1 MRCLFDLMNPSHFTT
16 AFLLTLGLLAAC
28 QTTKPVPSTT
38 TSPAVVE
45 TPIWKSDAYQLYRSK
60 VVQGQHEGR
69 ALSATELVSNYVSPV
84 NDRLSPR
91 VEFKFSLNGKDNE
104 MAPGLNHLLVA
115 VPRADGSAIETPPI
129 VFGQRYE
136 DATAA
141 PANVYLAPNTAVKI
155 RLDLRPVLA
164 AFKKDGY
171 YTTFRGDKIYQQ
183 DFKHVYVAGGT
194 APLSWDFDNL
204 TNKPELE
211 LTDPDGDGIYE
222 ATLMLNQPTAA
233 KTTAASWRK
242 SVKTSDFPQYS
253 SDYPLADALYNLAL
267 EEARRA
273 VEPDSTFRTGKEWA
287 GVWTRDVSYS
297 IILAQ
302 ASLQPRVAMKSLL
315 RKVSPDGR
323 IIQDTGTGGAYPC
336 STDRLIW
343 ATAAWEIY
351 QATGDMAWLRK
362 VYPIIRQSIQDD
374 VQNAYDQ
381 TTGLVRGESSF
392 LDWREQTYPRWM
404 QPADIYQSE
413 NLGTNAVHYQAN
425 VVLAQMAARLS
436 QPGIAAL
443 YKRQAEAIKF
453 GINQHLWQADKGYYG
468 QYLYG
473 RTALSLSPRAEA
485 LGEALC
491 VLFGIAEGER
501 AQQVVAK
508 TPTTP
513 FGIPCISP
521 QIPGIPAYHNDAVWP
536 FVQSFWA
543 LAAAR
548 AGNETS
554 LMESMAAIYRP
565 AALFLTN
572 KENFVARNGD
582 FAGTQI
588 NSSNMLWSLS
598 GSLGLVYKGLFG
610 MQYQGE
616 RLVFRPFV
624 PQAFAGHRRLEGF
637 RYRRAVLDIEMDG
650 FGNVIEAITL
660 DGQPLPDAAVA
671 GTLTGRH
678 AIKITLAA
686 PAADAP
692 APAAVTRTATRFAPE
707 TPTVAL
713 DKGRLHWAPVEGA
726 DEYLVLKNGVLATT
740 IHETE
745 YKVSPGLFA
754 AYQVIAVDDASR
766 ESFASE
772 PIETG
777 SEAAHVVQLETVAG
791 KAAWPYKGYSG
802 KGFIEITPTINKALT
817 IPVYIAET
825 GLYVVDFRYANGNGP
840 INTNNQCA
848 IRTLRRGAE
857 LLGTV
862 VLPQRGVDE
871 WSNWGF
877 SNPMLVRLEKG
888 TNRFTLAYEP
898 ANQNMNIEVNQAM
911 LDYLRVRRM
920 E

>member
-1 MRCLFDLMNPSHFTT
+1 MNLRTSAA
-16 AFLLTLGLLAAC
+16 AFLFALGLLSAC
-28 QTTKPVPSTT
+28 QTTKPAT
-38 TSPAVVE
+38 TSAPVVQ
-45 TPIWKSDAYQLYRSK
+45 TPIWQSDAYSLYRDK

-69 ALSATELVSNYVSPV
+69 ALSATQLTSNYVSPV

-104 MAPGLNHLLVA
+104 MAPGLNHLLLA
-115 VPRADGSAIETPPI
+115 VPRPGGGAIETPPI
-129 VFGQRYE
+129 VFGQRYQ
-136 DATAA
+136 DATPVAA
-141 PANVYLAPNTAVKI
+141 SQYLAPNTPVRI
-155 RLDLRPVLA
+155 RLDMRPVLA
-164 AFKKDGY
+164 AFRKDGY
-171 YTTFRGDKIYQQ
+171 FTTFKGDKIYQQ
-183 DFKHVYVAGGT
+183 DFRHVYVAGGT

-211 LTDPDGDGIYE
+211 LKDADGDGIYE
-222 ATLMLNQPTAA
+222 ATLTLNQPAAA
-233 KTTAASWRK
+233 KTTAPSWQK
-242 SVKTSDFPQYS
+242 SVNTADFPQYS

-302 ASLQPRVAMKSLL
+302 ASLQPKVAMNSLL
-315 RKVSPDGR
+315 RKVSADGR

-336 STDRLIW
+336 STDRMIW
-343 ATAAWEIY
+343 AVAAWEIY
-351 QATGDMAWLRK
+351 QATGDVAWLRK
-362 VYPIIRQSIQDD
+362 VFPIIKQSIADD
-374 VQNAYDQ
+374 VQNAYDEK
-381 TTGLVRGESSF
+381 TGLVRGESSF

-436 QPGIAAL
+436 QPGQAAL

-453 GINQHLWQADKGYYG
+453 GINQHLWQPDKGYYG

-501 AQQVVAK
+501 AQTVVSK

-513 FGIPCISP
+513 FGIPCIYP

-543 LAAAR
+543 LAAAK

-554 LMESMAAIYRP
+554 VLESMAAIYRP

-598 GSLGLVYKGLFG
+598 GSLSLVYKVLFG

-624 PQAFAGHRRLEGF
+624 PGAFAGHRRLEGF
-637 RYRRAVLDIEMDG
+637 HYRKAILDIEMDG
-650 FGNVIEAITL
+650 SGNTIGSITM
-660 DGQPLPDAAVA
+660 DGAPLPDAAVSGA
-671 GTLTGRH
+671 LSGRH
-678 AIKITLAA
+678 AIKIMLGAPDAA
-686 PAADAP
+686 TAPVP
-692 APAAVTRTATRFAPE
+692 APVARVADRTAPE
-707 TPTVAL
+707 TPAVTFAN
-713 DKGRLHWAPVEGA
+713 GRLRWAAVEGA
-726 DEYLVLKNGVLATT
+726 DEYLVLKNGQLATT
-740 IHETE
+740 IRETE
-745 YKVSPGLFA
+745 YAVPADGFTA
-754 AYQVIAVDDASR
+754 WQVIAVDDASR

-772 PIETG
+772 PLELGREATG
-777 SEAAHVVQLETVAG
+777 GVLVQLETVAG
-791 KAAWPYKGYSG
+791 KSALPYKGYSG
-802 KGFIEITPTINKALT
+802 KGFIETTTTKNAALT
-817 IPVYIAET
+817 IPVTVPEA
-825 GLYVVDFRYANGNGP
+825 GLYALDFRYANGNGP

-848 IRTLRRGAE
+848 IRTLRRGPE
-857 LLGTV
+857 QLGTV
-862 VLPQRGVDE
+862 VLPQRGVGE

-877 SNPMLVRLEKG
+877 SNPVLVRLDKG
-888 TNRFTLAYEP
+888 TTRLQLAYEP
-898 ANQNMNIEVNQAM
+898 ANQNMNIAVNQAL
-911 LDYLRVRRM
+911 LDYLRVRRV

>member
-1 MRCLFDLMNPSHFTT
+1 MNYRTFAGSG
-16 AFLLTLGLLAAC
+16 LLTLGLLAAC
-28 QTTKPVPSTT
+28 QTTKPVSSTAT
-38 TSPAVVE
+38 TPAVVE

-84 NDRLSPR
+84 NDRLNPR
-91 VEFKFSLNGKDNE
+91 IEFKFSLNGKDNE
-104 MAPGLNHLLVA
+104 LAPGLNHVLVA
-115 VPRADGSAIETPPI
+115 VPKADGGPIETPLI

-136 DATAA
+136 DATPA
-141 PANVYLAPNTAVKI
+141 PANVYLAPNTVVKI
-155 RLDLRPVLA
+155 RLDLRAVLA

-171 YTTFRGDKIYQQ
+171 YTTYRGDKIYQQ
-183 DFKHVYVAGGT
+183 DFKHVSVAGGT
-194 APLSWDFDNL
+194 APLSWDFDNI
-204 TNKPELE
+204 TNMPALAM
-211 LTDPDGDGIYE
+211 TDPDGDGIYE
-222 ATLMLNQPTAA
+222 ATLTLNQPAAA
-233 KTTAASWRK
+233 KTTAQQWRK

-297 IILAQ
+297 IMLAQ

-336 STDRLIW
+336 LTDRLIW
-343 ATAAWEIY
+343 AVAAWEVY

-362 VYPIIRQSIQDD
+362 VYPIVRQSIQDD

-473 RTALSLSPRAEA
+473 RTALSLSPKAEA

-554 LMESMAAIYRP
+554 LMESMAAVYRP

-678 AIKITLAA
+678 AINIKLAA

-692 APAAVTRTATRFAPE
+692 APATVTRVATRFAPE

-726 DEYLVLKNGVLATT
+726 DEYLVLKNGALATT

-745 YKVSPGLFA
+745 YKVNPGVFA

-777 SEAAHVVQLETVAG
+777 SAAAHLVQLETVAA
-791 KAAWPYKGYSG
+791 KAARPYKGYSG
-802 KGFIEITPTINKALT
+802 KGFVEITPTLNKALT
-817 IPVYIAET
+817 IPVSVAEA
-825 GLYVVDFRYANGNGP
+825 GLYAIDFRYANGNGP
-840 INTNNQCA
+840 INTNNKCA

-862 VLPQRGVDE
+862 VLPQRGVEE

-877 SNPMLVRLEKG
+877 SNPILVRLEKG
-888 TNRFTLAYEP
+888 VHPLTLAYEP

-911 LDYLRVRRM
+911 LDYLRVRRI

>member
-1 MRCLFDLMNPSHFTT
+1 MTSRALSA
-16 AFLLTLGLLAAC
+16 AFLLTLGLLPAC
-28 QTTKPVPSTT
+28 QTTKPADTIAAAAAP
-38 TSPAVVE
+38 VVE
-45 TPIWKSDAYQLYRSK
+45 TPLWQSAAYSLYRDK
-60 VVQGQHEGR
+60 VVQGQHEAR

-84 NDRLSPR
+84 NAFQSPK
-91 VEFKFSLNGKDNE
+91 VEFKFSINGKDNE
-104 MAPGLNHLLVA
+104 MAAGLNHLLVA
-115 VPRADGSAIETPPI
+115 LPRPGGGAIETPAI
-129 VFGQRYE
+129 VFGQRYV
-136 DATAA
+136 DATPA
-141 PANVYLAPNTAVKI
+141 PADAYLAPNTPVRI

-164 AFKKDGY
+164 AFKKDGF
-171 YTTFRGDKIYQQ
+171 YTTFKGDKLYQQ

-211 LTDPDGDGIYE
+211 LTDADGDGIYE
-222 ATLMLNQPTAA
+222 ATLVLNQPAAA
-233 KTTAASWRK
+233 KTTAQQWRK
-242 SVKTSDFPQYS
+242 SIKTSDFPQYS

-302 ASLQPRVAMKSLL
+302 ASLQPKVAMNSLL

-323 IIQDTGTGGAYPC
+323 VIQDTGTGGAYPC
-336 STDRLIW
+336 STDRVVW

-362 VYPIIRQSIQDD
+362 VYPIIRQSIADD
-374 VQNAYDQ
+374 QQNAFDPA
-381 TTGLVRGESSF
+381 TGLMRGESSF

-404 QPADIYQSE
+404 QPTDIYQSE

-425 VVLAQMAARLS
+425 VVLAQMAAKLG
-436 QPGIAAL
+436 QPGVAAL
-443 YKRQAEAIKF
+443 HKRQAATIKDAM
-453 GINQHLWQADKGYYG
+453 NQHLWQADKGYYG

-473 RTALSLSPRAEA
+473 RTHLSLSPKAEA

-491 VLFGIAEGER
+491 VLFGVAEGER

-513 FGIPCISP
+513 YGISCIYP

-543 LAAAR
+543 LAAAK

-554 LMESMAAIYRP
+554 LTESMAAIYRP

-598 GSLGLVYKGLFG
+598 GSLGLVYKVLFG
-610 MQYQGE
+610 MQYQGD

-624 PQAFAGHRRLEGF
+624 PQVFQGHRRLEGF
-637 RYRRAVLDIEMDG
+637 RYRRAVLDVEMDG
-650 FGNVIEAITL
+650 FGNVISAITL
-660 DGQPLPDAAVA
+660 DGAPLPEAAIP
-671 GTLTGRH
+671 GGLSGRH
-678 AIKITLAA
+678 AVKIILSSVA
-686 PAADAP
+686 PAAQ
-692 APAAVTRTATRFAPE
+692 AVNRVPNRFAPE
-707 TPTVAL
+707 TPTVAFA
-713 DKGRLHWAPVEGA
+713 KGRLSWNKPENAE
-726 DEYLVLKNGVLATT
+726 EFLVLKNGVLATT
-740 IHETE
+740 IHATE
-745 YKVSPGLFA
+745 YAVPAGPFA
-754 AYQVIAVDDASR
+754 AYQVIAVDDAGR

-772 PIETG
+772 PLETG
-777 SEAAHVVQLETVAG
+777 PAAPAAHQVQLETVAA
-791 KAAWPYKGYSG
+791 KATRPYKGYSG
-802 KGFIEITPTINKALT
+802 KGFIEITATKNTTLA
-817 IPVYIAET
+817 IPVAVAES
-825 GLYVVDFRYANGNGP
+825 GLYAVDFRYANGNGP
-840 INTNNQCA
+840 INTNNKCA
-848 IRTLRRGAE
+848 FRTLRRGSE

-862 VLPQRGVDE
+862 VLPQRGVEE

-877 SNPMLVRLEKG
+877 SNPILVRLEKG
-888 TNRFTLAYEP
+888 TTRLQLAAEP

-911 LDYLRVRRM
+911 LDYLRVRRV